1 MIWYNMII
9 HEQAVSRE
17 NNDKLLE
24 NKTQIPLG
32 KKKEENVY
40 GDRI

>member
-1 MIWYNMII
+1 MII

-32 KKKEENVY
+32 KKKKKMCMETVY
-40 GDRI
+40 K